1 MNSSRG
7 QEEAISDLGDE
18 VVERFR
24 DAPLLQGLPEGGFSH
39 LRMQASI
46 NPAPLRMPI
55 QDHPSFRLTARP
67 SPQSSSLL
75 VIGMHLDRQFP
86 LRIDEFE
93 QQGKLPG
100 LSPLLLL
107 LAQDAID
114 FPLQ

>member
-24 DAPLLQGLPEGGFSH
+24 DAPLLQGVPEGGFRHS
-39 LRMQASI
+39 RMQASK

-55 QDHPSFRLTARP
+55 QHHPGFCLTARP
-67 SPQSSSLL
+67 GPQSSGAF

-86 LRIDEFE
+86 LRIDEFK

-107 LAQDAID
+107 LAQDAIG